1 LLGLAVALCRPS
13 SSPFRIV
20 SRSFRG
26 FSYLEKRRFSL
37 LSLLPLPLRGDLD
50 ERSFS
55 LLRRTGFDSYTLRY
69 IFSSGF
75 FLKLQLTM
83 LSKLLSYAFFYLFPE

>member
-1 LLGLAVALCRPS
+1 
-13 SSPFRIV
+13 
-20 SRSFRG
+20 
-26 FSYLEKRRFSL
+26 
-37 LSLLPLPLRGDLD
+37 LRGDLD
-50 ERSFS
+50 ERSFY